1 MNKVIYS
8 IIILIIGFLVF
19 LGYIFEWHVDSKY
32 WSTSHPKQI
41 NPYDRFMTM
50 RFVSENMG
58 FIGGSCE
65 GPLNLNA
72 LKSVLYKTENGG
84 KNWTRKEFSKGEV
97 EQIEFIE
104 NTLFVLIRIHT
115 ENSFRNLKSELWSSE
130 DLGDTWMKVY
140 ETGFVQ
146 HIMKVLP
153 INKNN
158 LIGVF
163 KIEEYDPYKSQN
175 QIKHSKDGGK
185 TWENIFSTPE
195 ISNYSEIEL
204 FSNALVYFAESS
216 LKILEFKNFNAKVIF
231 PIQNEYGYKLDKDGI
246 GNLWVLQSNKK
257 SIQLIKFDKDWHN
270 STIDL
275 TNRVDTGFPASFNV
289 ENNNIS
295 LILSA
300 GESILGV
307 SKKFYHSNNGG
318 GTWNR
323 EKIPFSLYTNPIAY
337 FGNNSIWI
345 YGGAGMFQQRKV
357 H

>member
-1 MNKVIYS
+1 M
-8 IIILIIGFLVF
+8 
-19 LGYIFEWHVDSKY
+19 
-32 WSTSHPKQI
+32 
-41 NPYDRFMTM
+41 
-50 RFVSENMG
+50 
-58 FIGGSCE
+58 
-65 GPLNLNA
+65 
-72 LKSVLYKTENGG
+72 
-84 KNWTRKEFSKGEV
+84 
-97 EQIEFIE
+97 
-104 NTLFVLIRIHT
+104 
-115 ENSFRNLKSELWSSE
+115 
-130 DLGDTWMKVY
+130 
-140 ETGFVQ
+140 
-146 HIMKVLP
+146 
-153 INKNN
+153 
-158 LIGVF
+158 
-163 KIEEYDPYKSQN
+163 
-175 QIKHSKDGGK
+175 
-185 TWENIFSTPE
+185 
-195 ISNYSEIEL
+195 
-204 FSNALVYFAESS
+204 
-216 LKILEFKNFNAKVIF
+216 
-231 PIQNEYGYKLDKDGI
+231 DKDGI